1 MSPEP
6 LTVFHT
12 SDYQVG
18 RPYLPE
24 AADAMIRLAE
34 EVRPDVV
41 VAAGDLTQRAKR
53 REFEGARDLID
64 RFGDVPVVVTPGNHD
79 VPLYRTL
86 ERLGAPY
93 RNWRR
98 FTGEHALDT
107 VTHVPGATFVALSSA
122 SPRRAVVAGRLRP
135 RQLAF
140 AHDAFQRAPIH
151 DHRIVVLH
159 HHFIPVPEG
168 EGGRPLARAGELL
181 AELEG
186 MGLSAVLGGHV
197 HQLHMRVS
205 TELTGRRGG
214 VPVIATGTA
223 TSGRGR
229 GREAGANSLCVLRFG
244 EDELE
249 VLPHLRRP
257 ASDAFEPLET
267 RTFELGARKVRVPRT
282 PDEAKVES

>member
-122 SPRRAVVAGRLRP
+122 APRRAVIAGRLRT

-181 AELEG
+181 TELEG

-197 HQLHMRVS
+197 HQLHVRVS
-205 TELTGRRGG
+205 TELTGRPGG

-229 GREAGANSLCVLRFG
+229 GREAGANSLCILRFG
-244 EDELE
+244 EDVLE
-249 VLPHLRRP
+249 VLPYLRRP

-267 RTFELGARKVRVPRT
+267 RTFELSARKARVPRP